1 MSTQIPVL
9 PTLQFFDSNGDPLSG
24 GKLYTYE
31 AGTNTPKA
39 TYTDEAGVVP
49 NSNPIILDGAGYAT
63 IRIASGNYKFVL
75 YDANDNLQ
83 FTADDV
89 SSTGSI
95 ISSVTGAL
103 IDTNNLSDLDDND
116 TAIGNLESGATG
128 GAIVQATRTQTI
140 TNKTI
145 DGDNNTISNLAHG
158 SEVDNP
164 SSGVHGVTGSVV
176 GTSDSQT
183 LTNKTIDADSNTI
196 SNIEND
202 NIKAAAGI
210 ALNKLAAIAAGNA
223 LVSDGSGVIS
233 AGSATATEIGYL
245 SGVTGAIQTQIQG
258 NADDIQLR
266 VEKATLTTKGDI
278 FAATAASTPARVG
291 VGTNGY
297 VLTAD
302 SAESAGVKWASPSAG
317 SFSGGDFFDEY
328 AAKTSNYTVLA
339 TDYFLAGDSSGGAF
353 AFTMPT
359 GVTGNRFIFK
369 KTDSSFNAITITGV
383 TTLNTQGEVVTLI
396 YSGSAWIVENRYIPS
411 VWTSYTPTIVGAG
424 TTTAVSMRW
433 KRIGDSL
440 KIHGIFTTGT
450 CTATTALLSFPSG
463 LSTATISDTFLAGV
477 FSNNNAAGST
487 NKTGSIL
494 IQSGQTNLYFGL
506 DSYSNAASPLNPVN
520 GSAAWFNS
528 TKIAINADPVPI
540 SGWNG

>member
-24 GKLYTYE
+24 GKLYTFE

-128 GAIVQATRTQTI
+128 GAILQATRTQTI

-183 LTNKTIDADSNTI
+183 LTNKTIDADNNTI

-233 AGSATATEIGYL
+233 AGSATATELGYL

-396 YSGSAWIVENRYIPS
+396 YSGSGWVIENRYIPKS
-411 VWTSYTPTIVGAG
+411 ISTYTPTMTSV
-424 TTTAVSMRW
+424 
-433 KRIGDSL
+433 
-440 KIHGIFTTGT
+440 TGT
-450 CTATTALLSFPSG
+450 AYGTWARSGRYVHIKFRLDFTGTSTGNVTVTLPSG
-463 LSTATISDTFLAGV
+463 LSADSTAYPGGV
-477 FSNNNAAGST
+477 IN
-487 NKTGSIL
+487 
-494 IQSGQTNLYFGL
+494 YF
-506 DSYSNAASPLNPVN
+506 Y
-520 GSAAWFNS
+520 GSAVYVAS
-528 TKIAINADPVPI
+528 TTSLTVMFPFVTSGGTTVQFYTPSGVLGSGDAVNADYVNAEIFVPI

>member
-1 MSTQIPVL
+1 MSTQTPVL

-103 IDTNNLSDLDDND
+103 IDSNNLSDLDDVP
-116 TAIGNLESGATG
+116 TALANLGLENVDNTSDADKPISDATQTALDAKVDDSQIIDEDDFSSNSSSHVPTQQSTKSYVDALESY
-128 GAIVQATRTQTI
+128 V
-140 TNKTI
+140 
-145 DGDNNTISNLAHG
+145 
-158 SEVDNP
+158 
-164 SSGVHGVTGSVV
+164 
-176 GTSDSQT
+176 DSQDG
-183 LTNKTIDADSNTI
+183 L
-196 SNIEND
+196 
-202 NIKAAAGI
+202 
-210 ALNKLAAIAAGNA
+210 
-223 LVSDGSGVIS
+223 LVPKSV
-233 AGSATATEIGYL
+233 A
-245 SGVTGAIQTQIQG
+245 
-258 NADDIQLR
+258 
-266 VEKATLTTKGDI
+266 TTKGDI
-278 FAATAASTPARVG
+278 LAATASAVITRVG
-291 VGTNGY
+291 VGPNGY
-297 VLTAD
+297 VLTCD
-302 SAESAGVKWASPSAG
+302 NAESAGVKWASPSAG

-396 YSGSAWIVENRYIPS
+396 YSGSAWVIENRYIS
-411 VWTSYTPTIVGAG
+411 KSISTYTPTMTNVAG
-424 TTTAVSMRW
+424 TAYGTWARSGRYAHI
-433 KRIGDSL
+433 KLRLD
-440 KIHGIFTTGT
+440 FTGT
-450 CTATTALLSFPSG
+450 STGNVTVTLPSG
-463 LSTATISDTFLAGV
+463 LSADSTAYPGGVINYFYGSAVYVASTTSLTVMFPFVTATGTTVQFYTPSGVLA
-477 FSNNNAAGST
+477 
-487 NKTGSIL
+487 
-494 IQSGQTNLYFGL
+494 SG
-506 DSYSNAASPLNPVN
+506 DAV
-520 GSAAWFNS
+520 
-528 TKIAINADPVPI
+528 NADYVNAEIFVPI